1 MKYIG
6 EQNKIKFKIILKKEI
21 DTAQAN
27 IASCRLK
34 LDLSEVDKLKHLRSA
49 VIIKFKKFG
58 VVKDNFDLFWKD
70 QDDDYNI
77 IMDNEDLLNAL
88 EEIKEPLYEV
98 IACIQS
104 QEKQG
109 NLVNY
114 YFISEN
120 ILYFQYQSISLI
132 EMIITDLGGRKS
144 QSNPSNTVVNKGVT
158 EANIENPTCQGE
170 SLHPISFQGETMHP
184 VSNLQE
190 NPTSSVTKK
199 ASSSMSSSGTSYF
212 LEIPFPSSQ

>member
-34 LDLSEVDKLKHLRSA
+34 LDLNEVDKFKHLRSA
-49 VIIKFKKFG
+49 VVIKFKKFG
-58 VVKDNFDLFWKD
+58 VFKDNFELFWKD

-77 IMDNEDLLNAL
+77 IMDNDDLLNAL
-88 EEIKEPLYEV
+88 EEINGPLYEV

-114 YFISEN
+114 YLISEN
-120 ILYFQYQSISLI
+120 YFHYQSISLI

-144 QSNPSNTVVNKGVT
+144 QSNPSNTMVNKDVK
-158 EANIENPTCQGE
+158 EASFETPSCQGE
-170 SLHPISFQGETMHP
+170 SLHPITYQGETMHP
-184 VSNLQE
+184 ASNLQE

-199 ASSSMSSSGTSYF
+199 ASSSMSSSGTS
-212 LEIPFPSSQ
+212 